1 VLAIEEDAETR
12 KLAAEVARLRSRL
25 VAIEDDYDAGRID
38 GKRFAIATEKAR
50 AALATAEVA
59 LARGNAGRGAA
70 VMVHSAD
77 PVAAF
82 DAAPLVLQRAVVWFV
97 LGQPK
102 NNLAAKVR
110 GALKYHIKGSVVD
123 VTMSSTKT
131 SSPLTWSGATWKSAP
146 SKTSWSNRRRPAAT
160 PRRPSHGL
168 RSGSR
173 ATYKARVK
181 SQPAP

>member
-1 VLAIEEDAETR
+1 MLAIEEDAETR

-59 LARGNAGRGAA
+59 LARGNAGRGAV

-82 DAAPLVLQRAVVWFV
+82 DAAPLVLQRAVVDALCTV
-97 LGQPK
+97 RLQP
-102 NNLAAKVR
+102 ATR
-110 GALKYHIKGSVVD
+110 GRKMFDPETVII
-123 VTMSSTKT
+123 
-131 SSPLTWSGATWKSAP
+131 
-146 SKTSWSNRRRPAAT
+146 T
-160 PRRPSHGL
+160 PRM
-168 RSGSR
+168 
-173 ATYKARVK
+173 
-181 SQPAP
+181 